1 MVIEIENE
9 EKIIAVIKL
18 ELQLDKF
25 LQKKKKEILYNPR
38 ARGEIEKVLYQYM
51 LNPDTVGMFA
61 TVGMTTE
68 YTALLNK
75 FNKLLDGDLT

>member
-1 MVIEIENE
+1 MEVNNE
-9 EKIIAVIKL
+9 EKILAVTKL

-38 ARGEIEKVLYQYM
+38 ARGEVEKVLYKYM
-51 LNPDTVGMFA
+51 LNPDTVGMFT
-61 TVGMTTE
+61 TVGMVTE